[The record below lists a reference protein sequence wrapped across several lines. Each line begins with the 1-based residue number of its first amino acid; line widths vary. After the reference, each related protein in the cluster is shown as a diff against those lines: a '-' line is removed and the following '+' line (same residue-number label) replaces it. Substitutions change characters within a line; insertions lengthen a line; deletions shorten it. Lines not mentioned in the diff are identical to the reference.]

1 MINAWEAFN
10 VSIQGDNFEL
20 NNLAIQIV
28 QFLVLAYYTYLCTTA
43 KNCSFNLWVILSY
56 IVCVTNQQVS
66 EIYDV

>member
-28 QFLVLAYYTYLCTTA
+28 QFLVLAYYVRQPKTA
-43 KNCSFNLWVILSY
+43 LL
-56 IVCVTNQQVS
+56 
-66 EIYDV
+66 IYG